1 MKLKGK
7 YAKTSLNTIDRKHSW
22 STEVIAH
29 HVKSLI
35 LCQRCQNEQA
45 NGATYNGKDVDEAED
60 VRVRTPKHTIATL
73 RAAFFRLSFSFMSSA
88 TFIYY
93 KI

>member
-1 MKLKGK
+1 MPKQVF
-7 YAKTSLNTIDRKHSW
+7 NTIDKKHSW

-29 HVKSLI
+29 HVRSLI
-35 LCQRCQNEQA
+35 LCQRCQKEQA
-45 NGATYNGKDVDEAED
+45 KDATYNGKDADEAED
-60 VRVRTPKHTIATL
+60 VRARTPKHTIAML

-88 TFIYY
+88 TFTYY